1 MAGRADLGRVQGID
15 GVGVVAGGTTG
26 QALVKS
32 SNTDYDTE
40 WASVT
45 VTVNNKSPD
54 LNGNTAVDGTD
65 INVDDDEATPQ
76 TIKNKFDAVDED
88 ISGIGDDISGIGD
101 RLDGVDTS
109 LSTIG
114 NNITGLGDR
123 LDLIDAGLDGGT
135 VNQVLVKK
143 SATNKDSEWRTLDGG
158 NIYVDSS
165 AVVQQTIADKLSSID
180 GNISDVAGDVADLAS
195 DLADIATDA
204 DIDALFSD
212 DEDKG
217 E

>member
-76 TIKNKFDAVDED
+76 TRVLTSRLPQETG
-88 ISGIGDDISGIGD
+88 SYGI
-101 RLDGVDTS
+101 RL
-109 LSTIG
+109 LL
-114 NNITGLGDR
+114 TG
-123 LDLIDAGLDGGT
+123 
-135 VNQVLVKK
+135 
-143 SATNKDSEWRTLDGG
+143 
-158 NIYVDSS
+158 
-165 AVVQQTIADKLSSID
+165 
-180 GNISDVAGDVADLAS
+180 
-195 DLADIATDA
+195 
-204 DIDALFSD
+204 
-212 DEDKG
+212 
-217 E
+217 